1 MLREQIKMP
10 GSIVPTILLVED
22 EKPQLEMLSYNL
34 SKEGF
39 EVTGVEDGE
48 EALIVA
54 DEIEPDLVIL
64 DWMLPSVS
72 GIEICR
78 RLKSR
83 ANMQHTPIIMLTAR
97 GDESDRV
104 RGLNT
109 GADDYVVKPYAV
121 SELIARVRA
130 ALRRARP
137 TSVGQTLSSGDI
149 VVDTEQ
155 HKVVRSGKSIHLG
168 PTEYRLLCTLIE
180 KPGRVWGRDQ
190 LLDMVW
196 GRDKEVDIRTVDVH
210 VGRLRKALM
219 KAGKKDPIRTV
230 RGAGYSLDADS

>member
-1 MLREQIKMP
+1 MA
-10 GSIVPTILLVED
+10 STITPAILIVED

-34 SKEGF
+34 SKAGF
-39 EVTGVEDGE
+39 DVSGVDDGE

-54 DEIEPDLVIL
+54 DELRPDLIIL
-64 DWMLPSVS
+64 DWMLPGVS

-78 RLKSR
+78 RLKARESSR
-83 ANMQHTPIIMLTAR
+83 NTPIIMLTAR

-104 RGLNT
+104 RGLDT

-121 SELIARVRA
+121 GELIARVKA

-137 TSVGQTLSSGDI
+137 ASVGQTLTFKDI
-149 VVDTEQ
+149 TLDAERHRVT
-155 HKVVRSGKSIHLG
+155 RGGRSIHLG

-180 KPGRVWGRDQ
+180 KPERVWSRDQ
-190 LLDMVW
+190 LLDLVW

-210 VGRLRKALM
+210 VGRLRKALTQS
-219 KAGKKDPIRTV
+219 GRKDPIRTV
-230 RGAGYSLDADS
+230 RGAGYSLDSE